1 MFENYQNLSTQY
13 TPNNYQNGC
22 VGNTNLQ
29 SVSPN
34 KPFEVMDAAGNLIG
48 YFWYYGNS
56 VVLSFEI
63 SGEYVSGNDTYVDAA
78 DVLKDCMLTFTMY
91 DNVRHN
97 IVHQESKQARG
108 SSVDF
113 MLDAEISNKIKKG
126 KYTAQLVASN
136 SLGYNE
142 TLFGSDTCIFEVR

>member
-13 TPNNYQNGC
+13 TPNNYQNVY

-34 KPFEVMDAAGNLIG
+34 KPFEVVDVAGNLTG

-63 SGEYVSGNDTYVDAA
+63 SGEYVSGSDTYVDAA
-78 DVLKDCMLTFTMY
+78 DVLKDCMLTLTMY
-91 DNVRHN
+91 DNIRHN
-97 IVHQESKQARG
+97 IVHQESKQAQG

-113 MLDAEISNKIKKG
+113 ILDAEISNKIKRG
-126 KYTAQLVASN
+126 KYTIQLVASN
-136 SLGYNE
+136 SLGYSE
-142 TLFGSDTCIFEVR
+142 TLFSQDTCTFEVR